1 MTLTIAVAKGYLLD
15 QAIPILKAAGIAFDA
30 TELASRRLFIEDAS
44 HRYRLLQVRPWDVPV
59 YVAMGAAD
67 LGIVGH
73 DVLVEHDV
81 SVLRLLN
88 LGFGACRLVIAAPSD
103 RTAPLGHGIK
113 IATKYPQATAQY
125 CHKQGIKAQLINL
138 YGAIEL
144 APLTGL
150 SDVISDLTATGKTLA
165 ENGLVIMDT
174 VYHSTAFLI
183 ANPTQFRLKDANIRS
198 MINRLHPLCPSLST
212 PSLAT

>member
-1 MTLTIAVAKGYLLD
+1 MTITIAVAKGYLLD
-15 QAIPILKAAGIAFDA
+15 QAIPILQQAHIQFDA
-30 TELASRRLFIEDAS
+30 DELASRRLFIEDQS
-44 HRYRLLQVRPWDVPV
+44 GRYRLLQVRPWDVPV

-73 DVLVEHDV
+73 DVLLEHEGA
-81 SVLRLLN
+81 VLRLLN
-88 LGFGACRLVIAAPSD
+88 LGLGSCRLVIASPIERAI
-103 RTAPLGHGIK
+103 TTLFHGIK

-125 CHKQGIKAQLINL
+125 CREQGIKAHLIKL

-165 ENGLVIMDT
+165 ENGLTIMDT
-174 VYHSTAFLI
+174 IYHSTAFLI
-183 ANPTQFRLKDANIRS
+183 ANPTQFRLKDAAIRALIS
-198 MINRLHPLCPSLST
+198 ELKPLCNPTTNTT
-212 PSLAT
+212 P